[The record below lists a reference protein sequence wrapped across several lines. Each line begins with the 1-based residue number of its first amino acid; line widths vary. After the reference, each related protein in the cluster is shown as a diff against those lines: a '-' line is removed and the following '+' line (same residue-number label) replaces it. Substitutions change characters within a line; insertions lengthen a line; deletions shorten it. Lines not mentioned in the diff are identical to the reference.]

1 MIKVLL
7 VDDQKILLE
16 GLAKILAPLPDIEV
30 IGTCTLSELAEEAC
44 LRLRPDLVLMDFCME
59 GRTSGIQI
67 YERLKATFPSL
78 RIILMTGMQ
87 EIAFLDWAKEAG
99 ANSFIYKESSGEA
112 FASCIRATME
122 GAQIYP
128 DICGTPS
135 FGCPADEPR
144 ARDPAA
150 HLPQHE
156 LRGNRRGSRHQ
167 EAHRELSHQ
176 QYARQDRPRERHR
189 PCGGSNGKG
198 LYEHPQLRNHG
209 SFQHHRL
216 GASFCPFLSAQ

>member
-44 LRLRPDLVLMDFCME
+44 LRLRPDLVLMDICME

-67 YERLKATFPSL
+67 CERLKATFPSL

-99 ANSFIYKESSGEA
+99 ANSFIYKESRARHSPPVSA
-112 FASCIRATME
+112 PRWKAHKSIRISA
-122 GAQIYP
+122 AP
-128 DICGTPS
+128 PPLDARTPS
-135 FGCPADEPR
+135 
-144 ARDPAA
+144 
-150 HLPQHE
+150 
-156 LRGNRRGSRHQ
+156 
-167 EAHRELSHQ
+167 
-176 QYARQDRPRERHR
+176 
-189 PCGGSNGKG
+189 
-198 LYEHPQLRNHG
+198 
-209 SFQHHRL
+209 
-216 GASFCPFLSAQ
+216 

>member
-44 LRLRPDLVLMDFCME
+44 LRLRPDLVLMEICME

-67 YERLKATFPSL
+67 CERLKATFPSL

-128 DICGTPS
+128 DICGTPLLWMH
-135 FGCPADEPR
+135 GCPADEPR

-156 LRGNRRGSRHQ
+156 L
-167 EAHRELSHQ
+167 
-176 QYARQDRPRERHR
+176 
-189 PCGGSNGKG
+189 
-198 LYEHPQLRNHG
+198 
-209 SFQHHRL
+209 
-216 GASFCPFLSAQ
+216 